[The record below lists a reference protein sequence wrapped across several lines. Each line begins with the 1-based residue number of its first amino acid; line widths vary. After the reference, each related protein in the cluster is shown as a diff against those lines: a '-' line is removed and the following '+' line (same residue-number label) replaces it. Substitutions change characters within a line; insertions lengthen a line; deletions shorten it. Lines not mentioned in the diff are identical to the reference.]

1 MPYRIS
7 QDGLCVRKKA
17 GARWKTVKCHG
28 THRQALAHLRALE
41 ANVQEIRQWLQEAGG
56 SLDDK
61 VARVRSAFHK
71 WYNEGLSWERMAWVL
86 DVFEDHVMVNFGQKV
101 FRVDYT
107 IDAEENVSFAST
119 PWPVYALRYVPAAEG
134 ETAEA
139 AAGESG
145 DTSEALNEAPE
156 AVHEAVKLTV
166 HLAEAAKDDAG
177 LFPGSTIV
185 VEGLSANH
193 NEYTQAA
200 LESGVEIFEGA
211 KLVADHELEEGEAA
225 RPEGSIHDV
234 IGKVTNVRLGER
246 DGRSVLL
253 GDVFISESETKIRT
267 KVKEGILGDLSI
279 RAWGAGTRAKDG
291 HFVVES
297 FQPHPYTNIAMVT
310 VGAAGG
316 RLVSESRQEPATVE
330 DSTVDSAEH
339 QPESDAEPVTEAPRR
354 EVRALRESE
363 SAELTEVVAE
373 RDQLL
378 QENTRLF
385 RELRETQAERQI
397 AEAVSGA
404 GDLPQATL
412 ARIAERTGAL
422 KDAFA
427 THGSQ
432 QTVEQFREAVDALVE
447 SERAYL
453 AQIVPNG
460 AVTGLTQPGGGEPVE
475 DILAEAFK
483 DIVPPEQVAVAIRG
497 RG

>member
-1 MPYRIS
+1 
-7 QDGLCVRKKA
+7 
-17 GARWKTVKCHG
+17 
-28 THRQALAHLRALE
+28 LE

-86 DVFEDHVMVNFGQKV
+86 DVFEGHVMVGFGQKV

-107 IDAEENVSFAST
+107 IDAEENVAFSEP
-119 PWPVYALRYVPAAEG
+119 PWPVYALRYVPAE
-134 ETAEA
+134 ETEATEA
-139 AAGESG
+139 AAV
-145 DTSEALNEAPE
+145 DPDDASEALNEAPE

-316 RLVSESRQEPATVE
+316 RLVSESRQVADADGQEATVN
-330 DSTVDSAEH
+330 SLTVDPAEH
-339 QPESDAEPVTEAPRR
+339 QPEPDAEPMTAGNTAGITEAPRR

-363 SAELTEVVAE
+363 SAELTEVTTE

-412 ARIAERTGAL
+412 ARVAERTAAL

-475 DILAEAFK
+475 EILAEAFK

>member
-1 MPYRIS
+1 M
-7 QDGLCVRKKA
+7 
-17 GARWKTVKCHG
+17 
-28 THRQALAHLRALE
+28 
-41 ANVQEIRQWLQEAGG
+41 QEIRQWLQEAGG

-86 DVFEDHVMVNFGQKV
+86 DVFEGHVMVGFGQKV

-119 PWPVYALRYVPAAEG
+119 PWPVYALRYVPAE
-134 ETAEA
+134 ETEATEA
-139 AAGESG
+139 AAVEPGDSDSG
-145 DTSEALNEAPE
+145 TE

-193 NEYTQAA
+193 NEYTRAA

-279 RAWGAGTRAKDG
+279 RAWGVGTRAENG
-291 HFVVES
+291 RFVVES

-316 RLVSESRQEPATVE
+316 RLVSESQRTPDDGGQVE
-330 DSTVDSAEH
+330 RDVEESTVTNVTDGL
-339 QPESDAEPVTEAPRR
+339 PEPVTEAPRR
-354 EVRALRESE
+354 EVRALRESDQ
-363 SAELTEVVAE
+363 AELTEVVAE

-432 QTVEQFREAVDALVE
+432 QTVEQFREAVDKLVE
-447 SERAYL
+447 AERAYL

-475 DILAEAFK
+475 EILAEAFEG
-483 DIVPPEQVAVAIRG
+483 IVPPEQVAVAIRG

>member
-1 MPYRIS
+1 MK
-7 QDGLCVRKKA
+7 D
-17 GARWKTVKCHG
+17 
-28 THRQALAHLRALE
+28 
-41 ANVQEIRQWLQEAGG
+41 IRQWLEEAGG
-56 SLDDK
+56 SLDDR
-61 VARVRSAFHK
+61 VNRVRDAFHK

-86 DVFEDHVMVNFGQKV
+86 DVFEGHVMVGFGQKV

-107 IDAEENVSFAST
+107 IDAEESIAFAGT
-119 PWPVYALRYVPAAEG
+119 PWPVYVLRYVPAEDAEVVEESEDAS

-139 AAGESG
+139 VGAETQEGE
-145 DTSEALNEAPE
+145 AE

-166 HLAEAAKDDAG
+166 QLAEAAKDDAG

-185 VEGLSANH
+185 VEGLSANQ
-193 NEYTQAA
+193 NEYTKAA

-211 KLVADHELEEGEAA
+211 KLVADHELEEGDAA

-234 IGKVTNVRLGER
+234 IGKVTHVRLGER

-279 RAWGAGTRAKDG
+279 RAWGVGARAEDG

-316 RLVSESRQEPATVE
+316 KLVAESQKVTETEEQAATVE
-330 DSTVDSAEH
+330 SSTVDAADRQS
-339 QPESDAEPVTEAPRR
+339 EPVTEAPRR

-363 SAELTEVVAE
+363 GVELTEVIAE

-378 QENTRLF
+378 AENTRLF
-385 RELRETQAERQI
+385 RALRETQAERQI

-412 ARIAERTGAL
+412 ARIAERTAAL
-422 KDAFA
+422 KDTFA

-432 QTVEQFREAVDALVE
+432 QTVAQFREAVDKLVDA
-447 SERAYL
+447 ERAYL
-453 AQIVPNG
+453 AQIAPNG
-460 AVTGLTQPGGGEPVE
+460 AVTGLTQHGGGAPVE
-475 DILAEAFK
+475 DILAEAFR

>member
-1 MPYRIS
+1 
-7 QDGLCVRKKA
+7 
-17 GARWKTVKCHG
+17 
-28 THRQALAHLRALE
+28 
-41 ANVQEIRQWLQEAGG
+41 VQ
-56 SLDDK
+56 
-61 VARVRSAFHK
+61 
-71 WYNEGLSWERMAWVL
+71 
-86 DVFEDHVMVNFGQKV
+86 
-101 FRVDYT
+101 
-107 IDAEENVSFAST
+107 
-119 PWPVYALRYVPAAEG
+119 
-134 ETAEA
+134 
-139 AAGESG
+139 
-145 DTSEALNEAPE
+145 
-156 AVHEAVKLTV
+156 
-166 HLAEAAKDDAG
+166 LAEAAQDDAG
-177 LFPGSTIV
+177 LFPASVIV

-193 NEYTQAA
+193 NEYTKAA

-246 DGRSVLL
+246 DGRAVLL

-279 RAWGAGTRAKDG
+279 RAWGMGTRAKDG

-316 RLVSESRQEPATVE
+316 KLVSESQRAPDAGGQEATVTNVT
-330 DSTVDSAEH
+330 DDL
-339 QPESDAEPVTEAPRR
+339 PEPVTEAPRR

-363 SAELTEVVAE
+363 QAELTEVVAE

-378 QENTRLF
+378 AENTRLF
-385 RELRETQAERQI
+385 RALRETQAERQI
-397 AEAVSGA
+397 AEAISGV
-404 GDLPQATL
+404 GDLPAATL
-412 ARIAERTGAL
+412 ARIAERTAAL

-432 QTVEQFREAVDALVE
+432 QTVEEFREAVDALVE

-453 AQIVPNG
+453 AQIAPNG
-460 AVTGLTQPGGGEPVE
+460 AVTGLTRHGSGEPVE
-475 DILAEAFK
+475 DILAEAFR
-483 DIVPPEQVAVAIRG
+483 DIVPPEQVAVAVRG

>member
-1 MPYRIS
+1 VN
-7 QDGLCVRKKA
+7 D
-17 GARWKTVKCHG
+17 
-28 THRQALAHLRALE
+28 
-41 ANVQEIRQWLQEAGG
+41 IRQWLEEAGG

-86 DVFEDHVMVNFGQKV
+86 DVFEGHVMVGFGQRV

-107 IDAEENVSFAST
+107 IDADETVAFT
-119 PWPVYALRYVPAAEG
+119 DPPWPVYALRYVPAAEG

-139 AAGESG
+139 VDAESG
-145 DTSEALNEAPE
+145 DASEALNEAPE

-193 NEYTQAA
+193 NEYTKAA

-316 RLVSESRQEPATVE
+316 KLVSESRQVADADGQEATVNE
-330 DSTVDSAEH
+330 LTVDPAER
-339 QPESDAEPVTEAPRR
+339 QPEPDGEQQPVTEAPRR

-363 SAELTEVVAE
+363 SADLTEVVAE

-412 ARIAERTGAL
+412 TRIAERTAAL

-432 QTVEQFREAVDALVE
+432 QTVEGFREAVDKLVE
-447 SERAYL
+447 AERAYL

-475 DILAEAFK
+475 EILAEAFK

>member
-1 MPYRIS
+1 
-7 QDGLCVRKKA
+7 
-17 GARWKTVKCHG
+17 
-28 THRQALAHLRALE
+28 
-41 ANVQEIRQWLQEAGG
+41 
-56 SLDDK
+56 
-61 VARVRSAFHK
+61 
-71 WYNEGLSWERMAWVL
+71 MAWVL
-86 DVFEDHVMVNFGQKV
+86 DVFEGHVMVGFGQKV

-107 IDAEENVSFAST
+107 LDAEENVAFADP
-119 PWPVYALRYVPAAEG
+119 PWPVYALRYVPAAED
-134 ETAEA
+134 ETSEAVDAEA
-139 AAGESG
+139 G
-145 DTSEALNEAPE
+145 DASEALNEAPE

-166 HLAEAAKDDAG
+166 HLAEAARDDAG

-193 NEYTQAA
+193 NEYTRAA

-316 RLVSESRQEPATVE
+316 KLVSESRGEPATVE
-330 DSTVDSAEH
+330 DSTVDPAEH
-339 QPESDAEPVTEAPRR
+339 QPEPDGGQVERDVEEATVTNVTDDLPEPVTEAPRR

-385 RELRETQAERQI
+385 RELRETRAERQI

-412 ARIAERTGAL
+412 ARIAERTAAL

-475 DILAEAFK
+475 EILAEAFK

>member
-1 MPYRIS
+1 M
-7 QDGLCVRKKA
+7 
-17 GARWKTVKCHG
+17 
-28 THRQALAHLRALE
+28 
-41 ANVQEIRQWLQEAGG
+41 QEIRQWLQEAGG

-86 DVFEDHVMVNFGQKV
+86 DVFEGHVMVGFGQKV

-107 IDAEENVSFAST
+107 IDAEENVAFSEP
-119 PWPVYALRYVPAAEG
+119 PWPVYVLRYVPAAEG

-139 AAGESG
+139 VDAEAEG
-145 DTSEALNEAPE
+145 DEAE
-156 AVHEAVKLTV
+156 AVHEAVKLTLQ
-166 HLAEAAKDDAG
+166 LAEAAKDDAG

-193 NEYTQAA
+193 NEYTRAA

-316 RLVSESRQEPATVE
+316 RLVSESRGEPATVE
-330 DSTVDSAEH
+330 DSTVDPAEH
-339 QPESDAEPVTEAPRR
+339 QPEPDAEPVTEAPRR

-378 QENTRLF
+378 TENTRLF

-432 QTVEQFREAVDALVE
+432 QTVEEFREAVDKLVE
-447 SERAYL
+447 AERAYL

-460 AVTGLTQPGGGEPVE
+460 AVTGLTQPGGSAPVE
-475 DILAEAFK
+475 EILAEAFK

>member
-1 MPYRIS
+1 M
-7 QDGLCVRKKA
+7 
-17 GARWKTVKCHG
+17 
-28 THRQALAHLRALE
+28 
-41 ANVQEIRQWLQEAGG
+41 QEIRQWLQEAGG

-86 DVFEDHVMVNFGQKV
+86 DVFEGHVMVNFGQKV

-107 IDAEENVSFAST
+107 IDAEENVAFSEP
-119 PWPVYALRYVPAAEG
+119 PWPVYALRYVPAAEA

-139 AAGESG
+139 VDAESG
-145 DTSEALNEAPE
+145 DASEALHEAPE

-166 HLAEAAKDDAG
+166 RLAEAAKDDAG

-193 NEYTQAA
+193 NEYTRAA

-279 RAWGAGTRAKDG
+279 RAWGVGTRAKDG

-316 RLVSESRQEPATVE
+316 RLVSESRGEPATVE
-330 DSTVDSAEH
+330 DSTVDLPERQAESS
-339 QPESDAEPVTEAPRR
+339 ESSDEEQPVTEAPRR

-363 SAELTEVVAE
+363 QAELTEVVAE

-412 ARIAERTGAL
+412 ARIAERTAAL

-447 SERAYL
+447 AERAYL

-475 DILAEAFK
+475 EILAEAFEG
-483 DIVPPEQVAVAIRG
+483 IVPPEQVAVAVRG

>member
-1 MPYRIS
+1 
-7 QDGLCVRKKA
+7 
-17 GARWKTVKCHG
+17 
-28 THRQALAHLRALE
+28 
-41 ANVQEIRQWLQEAGG
+41 VQEIRQWLQEAGG

-86 DVFEDHVMVNFGQKV
+86 DVFEGHVMVGFGQKV

-107 IDAEENVSFAST
+107 IDAEENVAFSEP
-119 PWPVYALRYVPAAEG
+119 PWPVYVLRYVPAAEG

-139 AAGESG
+139 VDAEAEG
-145 DTSEALNEAPE
+145 DEAE
-156 AVHEAVKLTV
+156 AVHEAVKLTLQ
-166 HLAEAAKDDAG
+166 LAEAAKDDAG

-193 NEYTQAA
+193 NEYTRAA

-316 RLVSESRQEPATVE
+316 RLVSESRGEPATVE
-330 DSTVDSAEH
+330 DSTVDPAEH
-339 QPESDAEPVTEAPRR
+339 QPEPDAEPVTEAPRR

-378 QENTRLF
+378 TENTRLF

-432 QTVEQFREAVDALVE
+432 QTVEEFREAVDKLVE
-447 SERAYL
+447 AERAYL

-460 AVTGLTQPGGGEPVE
+460 AVTGLTQPGGSAPVE
-475 DILAEAFK
+475 EILAEAFK

>member
-1 MPYRIS
+1 
-7 QDGLCVRKKA
+7 
-17 GARWKTVKCHG
+17 VKD
-28 THRQALAHLRALE
+28 
-41 ANVQEIRQWLQEAGG
+41 IRQWLEEAGG
-56 SLDDK
+56 SLDDR
-61 VARVRSAFHK
+61 VNRVRDAFHK
-71 WYNEGLSWERMAWVL
+71 WYNEGLAWERMAWVL
-86 DVFEDHVMVNFGQKV
+86 DVFEGHVMVKYGEKV

-107 IDAEENVSFAST
+107 IDAEENVAFAGT
-119 PWPVYALRYVPAAEG
+119 PWPVYVLRYVPAED
-134 ETAEA
+134 AEA
-139 AAGESG
+139 
-145 DTSEALNEAPE
+145 DNSEATES
-156 AVHEAVKLTV
+156 VHEAVRLTV
-166 HLAEAAKDDAG
+166 QLAEAARDDAG

-193 NEYTQAA
+193 NEYTRAA

-246 DGRSVLL
+246 NGRAVLL

-279 RAWGAGTRAKDG
+279 RAWGMGTRAKDG

-316 RLVSESRQEPATVE
+316 KLVSESQRAPDAGGQVERDSDDATVPGG
-330 DSTVDSAEH
+330 TVDIPERQH
-339 QPESDAEPVTEAPRR
+339 ESDGEPVTEAPRR

-363 SAELTEVVAE
+363 NAELTEVTAE

-385 RELRETQAERQI
+385 RALRETQADRQI
-397 AEAVSGA
+397 AEAISGA
-404 GDLPQATL
+404 GDLPAATL
-412 ARIAERTGAL
+412 ARIVERTAAF

-432 QTVEQFREAVDALVE
+432 QTVAQFREAVDKLVE

-453 AQIVPNG
+453 AQIAPNG
-460 AVTGLTQPGGGEPVE
+460 AVTSRLNRWRWPSAGAGNGGSLVESSTSAVTERHRRYRTVEIAEQGVSKHGDECTVRQAVRRPAGADRRGEPDVRE
-475 DILAEAFK
+475 RHS
-483 DIVPPEQVAVAIRG
+483 PE
-497 RG
+497 

>member
-1 MPYRIS
+1 VN
-7 QDGLCVRKKA
+7 D
-17 GARWKTVKCHG
+17 
-28 THRQALAHLRALE
+28 
-41 ANVQEIRQWLQEAGG
+41 IRQWLEEAGG

-86 DVFEDHVMVNFGQKV
+86 DVFEGHVMVGFGQKV

-107 IDAEENVSFAST
+107 IDAEETVAFT
-119 PWPVYALRYVPAAEG
+119 EPPWPVYALRYVPAAEG

-139 AAGESG
+139 VAGESG
-145 DTSEALNEAPE
+145 DASEALNEAPE

-193 NEYTQAA
+193 NEYTRAA

-316 RLVSESRQEPATVE
+316 RLVSESRGEPATVE
-330 DSTVDSAEH
+330 SSTVDLPERQAESS
-339 QPESDAEPVTEAPRR
+339 ESSDEEQPVTEAPRR

-412 ARIAERTGAL
+412 VRIAERTAAL

-447 SERAYL
+447 AERAYL

-460 AVTGLTQPGGGEPVE
+460 AVTGLTQPGSGEPVE
-475 DILAEAFK
+475 EILAEAFK

>member
-1 MPYRIS
+1 VN
-7 QDGLCVRKKA
+7 D
-17 GARWKTVKCHG
+17 
-28 THRQALAHLRALE
+28 
-41 ANVQEIRQWLQEAGG
+41 IRQWLEEAGG

-86 DVFEDHVMVNFGQKV
+86 DVFEGHVMVGFGQKV

-107 IDAEENVSFAST
+107 IDAEETVAFT
-119 PWPVYALRYVPAAEG
+119 EPPWPVYALRYVPAAEG

-139 AAGESG
+139 VAGESG
-145 DTSEALNEAPE
+145 DSDSEAE

-316 RLVSESRQEPATVE
+316 KLVSESRGEPATVE
-330 DSTVDSAEH
+330 DSTVDPAEH
-339 QPESDAEPVTEAPRR
+339 QPEPDGEQQPVAEAPRR

-412 ARIAERTGAL
+412 ARIAERTAAL